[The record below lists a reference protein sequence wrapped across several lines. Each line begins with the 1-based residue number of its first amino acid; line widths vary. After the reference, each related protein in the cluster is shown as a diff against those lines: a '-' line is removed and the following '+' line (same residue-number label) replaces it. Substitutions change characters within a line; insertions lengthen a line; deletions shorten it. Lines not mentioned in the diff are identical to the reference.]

1 MMKKQLLFMLLA
13 ATIANFVVFSKVS
26 GCGVFAFLPELL
38 AWDAVTAILGQFF
51 ANGHPNLVLAI
62 SALLS
67 ACVLTATLALLTLVI
82 RKLGRLQS
90 ARDLGIAYAV
100 VAVIYV
106 FLSALP
112 IPRAPC

>member
-1 MMKKQLLFMLLA
+1 MIEMDIFYSRNISLSLDLKIILR
-13 ATIANFVVFSKVS
+13 T
-26 GCGVFAFLPELL
+26 PP
-38 AWDAVTAILGQFF
+38 AILGQFF